1 VSALGD
7 GPGSFARP
15 FNAAI
20 ISRLILCCASM
31 TALPCDMAQQGNARA
46 ELKVID

>member
-1 VSALGD
+1 
-7 GPGSFARP
+7 
-15 FNAAI
+15 
-20 ISRLILCCASM
+20 LCCVSM